1 MFLIYIY
8 IWKILNIFY
17 HIYILKKCE
26 RRARSEN
33 KLFTIVSARQ
43 SLSQN
48 GRRHFG
54 TYIGNTLLALHKPR
68 AKINIS
74 WHIPISTHKPVRI
87 YPAWSYLPPPEFH
100 TWKRSSRQARRCHR
114 GSRRD
119 RHWNLDRLEPWLD
132 TGGKTHALVYVYMAV
147 SKNRGTPKSS
157 FLVRMSASIQHHSAP
172 AIGV

>member
-1 MFLIYIY
+1 MKNTEYILSYIY
-8 IWKILNIFY
+8 F
-17 HIYILKKCE
+17 KKCE

-74 WHIPISTHKPVRI
+74 
-87 YPAWSYLPPPEFH
+87 
-100 TWKRSSRQARRCHR
+100 
-114 GSRRD
+114 
-119 RHWNLDRLEPWLD
+119 
-132 TGGKTHALVYVYMAV
+132 
-147 SKNRGTPKSS
+147 
-157 FLVRMSASIQHHSAP
+157 
-172 AIGV
+172 